1 MHYTWGRPQQFQA
14 DPADDEVISACYL
27 GAMTDNAT
35 AGPPHDLLIIGGGI
49 NGTAIA
55 RDATGRGLSVLLCE
69 QGDIAG
75 ATSSA
80 SSKLIHGGLRYLEHY
95 EFRLVAEALAEREVM
110 LKIAPHLA
118 HPLRFVLPQVPSLR
132 PAWMLRL
139 GLMFYDGLGKLTRR
153 VTLPGAERIDLTR
166 SPLGEG
172 LRPEFRSGFAY
183 SDVAADDARL
193 TLANAVAARELGA
206 AVRPRT
212 LFVGARR
219 DAGHWLAT
227 LRDTGSGKETVVHA
241 RALVNAA
248 GPWVAELLTRLPAG
262 VKRDRVQLVKG
273 SHIVVPR
280 LYAGEHA
287 YILQNPDK
295 RVIFLLPFEQAFTLI
310 GTTDIVVTRP
320 DSPVATPEEIAY
332 LCTAASRFTR
342 TPVEV
347 ADVLWHY
354 SGVRALHD
362 DGHRDP
368 AELSRDY
375 TLILDAQLE
384 TPLLSVF
391 GGKLTT
397 HRKLAE
403 AALARLGPWFPQMGP
418 AWTDTQPLPGGD
430 IAGTAQL
437 LLDLRTRHPQLPTD
451 LLAQL
456 ARRHGSR
463 AARVLGD
470 AQNLADLGRDFGGG
484 LYQRE
489 VEYFVAE
496 EWAQNAEDILW
507 RRSKCGLFMSPAQQG
522 ELSQWLKNG
531 RRPT

>member
-1 MHYTWGRPQQFQA
+1 MM
-14 DPADDEVISACYL
+14 D
-27 GAMTDNAT
+27 T
-35 AGPPHDLLIIGGGI
+35 AEAKPVHDLLIVGGGI

-55 RDATGRGLSVLLCE
+55 RDAAGRGLSVLLCE

-95 EFRLVAEALAEREVM
+95 EFRLVAEALGEREVM

-118 HPLRFVLPQVPSLR
+118 RPLRFVMPQVPSLR

-139 GLMFYDGLGKLTRR
+139 GLIFYDGLGKLTRR
-153 VTLPGAERIDLTR
+153 VTLPGAARVDLAR
-166 SPLGEG
+166 SPLGAG
-172 LRPEFRSGFAY
+172 LRPEYRRGFAY
-183 SDVAADDARL
+183 SDVATDDARL

-206 AVRPRT
+206 TILPRT
-212 LFVGARR
+212 QFVAARR
-219 DAGHWLAT
+219 EPGQWQAR
-227 LRDTGSGKETVVHA
+227 LRGSDGETVVRS

-262 VKRDRVQLVKG
+262 VKRDRVQLIKG

-280 LYAGEHA
+280 LYEGEHA
-287 YILQNPDK
+287 YILQNADK

-320 DSPVATPEEIAY
+320 DSPSAAPEEIAY
-332 LCTAASRFTR
+332 LCASASRFTR
-342 TPVEV
+342 TQVEV
-347 ADVLWHY
+347 TDVLWHY

-368 AELSRDY
+368 AAVSRDY
-375 TLILDAQLE
+375 TLIVDAQLD
-384 TPLLSVF
+384 TPVLSVF

-403 AALARLGPWFPQMGP
+403 AALVKLGPWFAQMGP
-418 AWTDTQPLPGGD
+418 PWTDKRPLPGGD
-430 IAGTAQL
+430 IASVHGL
-437 LLDLRTRHPQLPTD
+437 LADLQRRHPHLPVPW
-451 LLAQL
+451 LAQL

-463 AARVLGD
+463 AERVIGD
-470 AQNLADLGRDFGGG
+470 AQDISELGRDFGGG
-484 LYQRE
+484 LYERE
-489 VEYFVAE
+489 VAYFISA
-496 EWAQNAEDILW
+496 EWAQTAEDILW
-507 RRSKCGLFMSPAQQG
+507 RRSKAGLFLSPAQQA
-522 ELSQWLKNG
+522 ELVRWL
-531 RRPT
+531 RSAATAERLQPASASRSRDT